1 MLPLRSN
8 LPARQTHDYVRHA
21 TSYPTDALFIAGAV
35 TFSLTTLAFQRA
47 LCNAEFPFREA
58 PAKEV
63 TMSNSPPKSILKG
76 RWYFVVT
83 VCSAGL
89 LAWLPFVHAGHHLH
103 RRSVTRLVW
112 IYAATAVL
120 ISTLAALTPRDA
132 SGEVSPG
139 AGDTISLVGGFLAI
153 ATIAL
158 GCVQQAPLR
167 RAVYSGT
174 PLPERDA
181 MDPALAAA
189 LGARKQRVDA
199 RLLAAQDPLL
209 ARDLKIGRPDL
220 PHTFDDGGLVDL
232 NSAPPQV
239 IATTCGLPRSTGDTI
254 ATARPPGGFMAVD
267 DVFSLT
273 DIPIAAWDTIRDR
286 AVTIPRP
293 D

>member
-1 MLPLRSN
+1 
-8 LPARQTHDYVRHA
+8 
-21 TSYPTDALFIAGAV
+21 
-35 TFSLTTLAFQRA
+35 
-47 LCNAEFPFREA
+47 
-58 PAKEV
+58 
-63 TMSNSPPKSILKG
+63 MSNVPPKSILKG

-112 IYAATAVL
+112 IYAAAAVL
-120 ISTLAALTPRDA
+120 IGTLLALTPKDA
-132 SGEVSPG
+132 AGEIAPE
-139 AGDTISLVGGFLAI
+139 GDAISLISGFLMI
-153 ATIAL
+153 ATVAL
-158 GCVQQAPLR
+158 GCVQQASLR
-167 RAVYSGT
+167 RAVYSGA
-174 PLPERDA
+174 PLPDA
-181 MDPALAAA
+181 VDPALAAA

-199 RLLAAQDPLL
+199 RLLAARDPLL
-209 ARDLKIGRPDL
+209 ARDLMIGRPDL

-239 IATTCGLPRSTGDTI
+239 IAATCGLTPSTGDAI
-254 ATARPPGGFMAVD
+254 AAARPPGGFMAVD

-273 DIPIAAWDTIRDR
+273 DIPVAAWDIIRDR

>member
-1 MLPLRSN
+1 
-8 LPARQTHDYVRHA
+8 
-21 TSYPTDALFIAGAV
+21 
-35 TFSLTTLAFQRA
+35 
-47 LCNAEFPFREA
+47 
-58 PAKEV
+58 
-63 TMSNSPPKSILKG
+63 MSSSPPKSILKG

-83 VCSAGL
+83 VCSVGL

-112 IYAATAVL
+112 LYAAAAVL
-120 ISTLAALTPRDA
+120 IGTLLALTPRDA
-132 SGEVSPG
+132 AGEIAP
-139 AGDTISLVGGFLAI
+139 AGDTISVISGFLMI
-153 ATIAL
+153 GTIAL

-167 RAVYSGT
+167 RAVYSGA

-181 MDPALAAA
+181 VDPALAAA
-189 LGARKQRVDA
+189 LEARKQRVDA
-199 RLLAAQDPLL
+199 RLLAAKDPLL

-239 IATTCGLPRSTGDTI
+239 IAAACGLPLSTGDAI
-254 ATARPPGGFMAVD
+254 AAARPPGGFMAVD
-267 DVFSLT
+267 DLFSLA
-273 DIPIAAWDTIRDR
+273 DIPVAAWDTIRDR

>member
-1 MLPLRSN
+1 
-8 LPARQTHDYVRHA
+8 
-21 TSYPTDALFIAGAV
+21 
-35 TFSLTTLAFQRA
+35 
-47 LCNAEFPFREA
+47 
-58 PAKEV
+58 
-63 TMSNSPPKSILKG
+63 MSNSPPKSILKG

-112 IYAATAVL
+112 LYAAAAVL
-120 ISTLAALTPRDA
+120 IGTLFALTPKDATGEIA
-132 SGEVSPG
+132 SGEPLSV
-139 AGDTISLVGGFLAI
+139 ISGFLMI
-153 ATIAL
+153 ATVAL

-167 RAVYSGT
+167 RAVYGGA

-181 MDPALAAA
+181 VDPALAAA

-199 RLLAAQDPLL
+199 RQLAAQDPLL

-239 IATTCGLPRSTGDTI
+239 IAAACGLPPSTGDAI
-254 ATARPPGGFMAVD
+254 VAARPPGGFLAVD
-267 DVFSLT
+267 DVFSFT
-273 DIPIAAWDTIRDR
+273 DIPVASWDIIRDR
-286 AVTIPRP
+286 AVTIPSP